1 MCLLLN
7 CEETRVP
14 EVNLK
19 RWKKAAK
26 TQPGPGPGSFS
37 LPGNC
42 VDPCNARMGARID
55 VLFIKKKKIRLRFA
69 TGLIVQN
76 TSCLLLVKYWQ

>member
-1 MCLLLN
+1 MCLLLS

-19 RWKKAAK
+19 RWKKAAQ
-26 TQPGPGPGSFS
+26 TQPGPGSFS

-42 VDPCNARMGARID
+42 VDPCNARMGARIH
-55 VLFIKKKKIRLRFA
+55 VLFIKKKIRLRFA

-76 TSCLLLVKYWQ
+76 TSCLLLVK